1 MGGEFIVARQ
11 MLDKW
16 VAKLISRKLFV
27 WAVSTGF
34 LIADLITN
42 EQWVAVA
49 LAYVGVEGFADIAIR
64 WKAANNTLPPE

>member
-1 MGGEFIVARQ
+1 MAKQ
-11 MLDKW
+11 TLDKW

-27 WAVSTGF
+27 WLVSTGF
-34 LIADLITN
+34 LVADLITS

-64 WKAANNTLPPE
+64 WKSANKDTPQV

>member
-1 MGGEFIVARQ
+1 MARQ
-11 MLDKW
+11 LLDTW
-16 VAKLISRKLFV
+16 VAKLVSRKLLV

-42 EQWVAVA
+42 EQWVAIA

-64 WKAANNTLPPE
+64 WKSAKNNAPQE

>member
-1 MGGEFIVARQ
+1 M
-11 MLDKW
+11 
-16 VAKLISRKLFV
+16 AKLISRKLFV

-34 LIADLITN
+34 LIADLITS

-64 WKAANNTLPPE
+64 WKAAKSIPPQE

>member
-1 MGGEFIVARQ
+1 VARQ
-11 MLDKW
+11 ALDKW
-16 VAKLISRKLFV
+16 MAKLISRKLFV

-34 LIADLITN
+34 LIADLITS

-64 WKAANNTLPPE
+64 WKAAKSTPPQE

>member
-1 MGGEFIVARQ
+1 MASQ

-16 VAKLISRKLFV
+16 VSKLVSRKLLV

-34 LIADLITN
+34 LMFDLIQSD
-42 EQWVAVA
+42 QWVAIA

-64 WKAANNTLPPE
+64 WKSARGDKNDETG